1 MENRKKMDLLVL
13 YVEDEPVTQ
22 STIAAML
29 ERQIRSVLRAGDGR
43 EGLEAFK
50 ARRPELVITDIRMPV
65 MGGLDMAREIK
76 AIAPRTHVI
85 VTTAHNDMEFFLE
98 AIDIG
103 IDQYVLKPIDRDRL
117 FAAIKKSQEVL
128 SLERTIRFKDAEQKK
143 MIKELQ
149 DAFQNIKTLQ
159 GLIPICASCKKIR
172 DDKGYWNQIEAYISE
187 HSSAEFSHGICPDCA
202 RRIYPEYTKE

>member
-1 MENRKKMDLLVL
+1 MDLLVL

-65 MGGLDMAREIK
+65 MGGLVMAREIK